1 MDKPSVFIGSSK
13 EGLLIAEALFS
24 CLSHETRPKLWTNE
38 IFLPG
43 QYPMESLE
51 SQVHQHDFAV
61 LIASPD
67 DQILKRGNSS
77 PAIRDNLLLEFG
89 MFAGVLGRKRV
100 FFVCP
105 DHPKVDLPSDLFG
118 IIMSSYSVER
128 TDSSHDELAAAV
140 QVPCQQ
146 IRAVIRE
153 EWALIQQSKARLT
166 DNILASEMGK
176 AIEHLYSLI
185 TELRDALMVVQRDAL
200 AAVSDEYEFERVRKL
215 AITKVKS
222 IITSFADDAE
232 LVGVSREVDLLS
244 STTLAALA
252 DLPFPEELATGKSSK
267 QISRTRGLSLGT
279 ISTGLGALETMLG
292 GGGAILY
299 KT

>member
-51 SQVHQHDFAV
+51 RQVHQHDFAV

-67 DQILKRGNSS
+67 DQILKRGNTS
-77 PAIRDNLLLEFG
+77 PAIRDNLLLEFDL
-89 MFAGVLGRKRV
+89 FAGVLGRKRV

-105 DHPKVDLPSDLFG
+105 DYPKVDLPSDLFG
-118 IIMSSYSVER
+118 IIMASYSTER
-128 TDSSHDELAAAV
+128 AGSSHDELAAAV
-140 QVPCQQ
+140 QVSCQQ
-146 IRAVIRE
+146 IRAIIRE
-153 EWALIQQSKARLT
+153 EWAIIQQSQARLT
-166 DNILASEMGK
+166 DDILASEMGK

-222 IITSFADDAE
+222 IITSFEDDAE
-232 LVGVSREVDLLS
+232 LVGVSREVYLLN
-244 STTLAALA
+244 
-252 DLPFPEELATGKSSK
+252 
-267 QISRTRGLSLGT
+267 
-279 ISTGLGALETMLG
+279 
-292 GGGAILY
+292 
-299 KT
+299 